1 LIDVRGAEERAE
13 VRIEAEDMH
22 IPMDVFA
29 ERVGSIPRHGNVVLY
44 CHLGI
49 RSNSARAWMESEG
62 IPVSHL
68 KGGIEAWLFDS
79 VDESGSPV
87 ALANKLESDDA
98 EPEKPLSLEEQNAQT
113 LANAKL
119 EAELEKLKAESQH
132 SELAGLVDLKD
143 RLLKQSLEVDK
154 QQQEHELKLEKMKI
168 SAASKKSN
176 TKFVVEVVYLVYNDG
191 RLLSHVFSEAQQTDA
206 EILTSMLTAV
216 NDFVADSLGATGNIG
231 NLEFGANSIVIEKGD
246 HCYIVSMNYGEPS
259 DSLRQGLKKQLSLI
273 EDKYLNKL
281 DGWDGDTSAFEGCAT
296 NLIKVLLESTVKDRS
311 EIE

>member
-1 LIDVRGAEERAE
+1 MPAAKKYDTNKIRSDFISGQQTLRQLAEQYGCSYSYLASLSSRERWYPKRRELQRQQEETVTDAL
-13 VRIEAEDMH
+13 V
-22 IPMDVFA
+22 
-29 ERVGSIPRHGNVVLY
+29 ERVTE
-44 CHLGI
+44 
-49 RSNSARAWMESEG
+49 RSAELAK
-62 IPVSHL
+62 L
-68 KGGIEAWLFDS
+68 K
-79 VDESGSPV
+79 
-87 ALANKLESDDA
+87 ALTV
-98 EPEKPLSLEEQNAQT
+98 EEQNAQI
-113 LANAKL
+113 LANAKV
-119 EAELEKLKAESQH
+119 EAELEKIKTDSQH

-168 SAASKKSN
+168 TAAAKKSN

-273 EDKYLNKL
+273 EDEYLNKL

-296 NLIKVLLESTVKDRS
+296 NLIKVLLESTVKNRS
-311 EIE
+311 EIA